1 MIKISSSLEDYIEA
15 ISEIIEEN
23 EHAHTKD
30 IAKKLNVK
38 MPSVTNALQNLKALG
53 LIEYQSH
60 TPVTLTPE
68 GTRLGAMLRRR
79 HYNIRMFFNQI
90 LQMELADADV
100 LACKLEHVIGE
111 NISSRLA
118 FLAENIMESPEC
130 EELRKII
137 DTQMASI
144 SSDNSAIPM
153 LLADVADGD
162 SCVISKIE
170 ESLKG
175 IGRFADLG
183 LVKGTL
189 LTMEGRAPFGNL
201 IRVKVMGAS
210 LSIRVQDAKHIWVKL
225 VPEYQR

>member
-15 ISEIIEEN
+15 ISEISEEN

-68 GTRLGAMLRRR
+68 GTRLGVMLRRR
-79 HYNIRMFFNQI
+79 HYNIRMFFNKI
-90 LQMELADADV
+90 LQMNLDDADI
-100 LACKLEHVIGE
+100 LACQLEHVIGE

-118 FLAENIMESPEC
+118 FLAENIIESPAC

-144 SSDNSAIPM
+144 SSDNDSIPM
-153 LLADVADGD
+153 LLADVADGE

-175 IGRFADLG
+175 ISRFADLG

-201 IRVKVMGAS
+201 IRIKVMGAS

>member
-23 EHAHTKD
+23 DHAHTKD

-38 MPSVTNALQNLKALG
+38 MPSVTNALQNLKTLG

-68 GTRLGAMLRRR
+68 GSRLGAMLRRR
-79 HYNIRMFFNQI
+79 HYNIRMFFNKI

-100 LACKLEHVIGE
+100 LACKLEHIIGE
-111 NISSRLA
+111 NVSSRLA
-118 FLAENIMESPEC
+118 FLAENIMESPEG
-130 EELRKII
+130 EGLRKII
-137 DTQMASI
+137 DTQMSSI
-144 SSDNSAIPM
+144 SSDNSSIPV
-153 LLADVADGD
+153 LLADVAVGE

-201 IRVKVMGAS
+201 IRIRVMGAS
-210 LSIRVQDAKHIWVKL
+210 LSIRVQDAKHIWVKS
-225 VPEYQR
+225 VPEFQR